1 MSSALRF
8 LVMLMICRVLLNLRA
23 TRDSGWATWTLA
35 FTSFTK
41 KVTWNSCIMPRI
53 SDSGRERLY
62 RH

>member
-1 MSSALRF
+1 
-8 LVMLMICRVLLNLRA
+8 MLMICRVLLNLRA